1 MNNFLEIRLGIIQR
15 VLPSY
20 RIPLFDALADAFNKN
35 VSVFAGEPRKIESLN
50 TSGEP
55 ASAKLWRGKNVH
67 ILDGPLYVCWQ
78 SGLIKWLSEWMPNV
92 LIMEANPRYI
102 HSPAALRWMRKQ
114 GGKLIGWGLGSPSP
128 QGVFSSCRLSLRK
141 QFIQQFDA
149 LITYSSQGAS
159 EYAALGFSPDRIF
172 TAPNAAAPR
181 PKHAIPVR
189 SNEYL
194 GGRPILVFVGRLQER
209 KRVDTLIRACGA
221 LSPSIQPVLKIIGD
235 GPSRTALEAL
245 AKEVYPDTIFYG
257 AKHGADLEQH
267 LRSADIFVL
276 PGTGGLA
283 VQEAMAYALPVIVG
297 EADGTQEDLVRPENG
312 WLLPDISVQTLADT
326 IALAVDDIDS
336 LRKKGAA
343 SFRIVDEEINLENM
357 VAVFSMAINKVL
369 ED

>member
-1 MNNFLEIRLGIIQR
+1 MNSHSEIRLGILQR

-35 VSVFAGEPRKIESLN
+35 VSVFAGAPRKVESLN

-55 ASAKLWRGKNVH
+55 VSAKLWRGKNVH
-67 ILDGPLYVCWQ
+67 IFGGPLYVCWQ
-78 SGLIKWLSEWMPNV
+78 SGLMQWLSDWIPNV

-102 HSPAALRWMRKQ
+102 HSPAALQWMRKQ
-114 GGKLIGWGLGSPSP
+114 GGKLIGWGLGSPNP
-128 QGVFSSCRLSLRK
+128 QGMFSSYRLSLRK
-141 QFIQQFDA
+141 KFIQQFDA

-159 EYAALGFSPDRIF
+159 EYAALGFSPDHIF
-172 TAPNAAAPR
+172 TAPNAVAPR
-181 PKHAIPVR
+181 PKHALPER

-194 GGRPILVFVGRLQER
+194 GGRPILVFVGRLQDR
-209 KRVDTLIRACGA
+209 KRVDTLIRACA
-221 LSPSIQPVLKIIGD
+221 TLPPTILPTLKIIGD

-257 AKHGADLEQH
+257 AKHGSDLEQH
-267 LRSADIFVL
+267 LRSADLFVL

-283 VQEAMAYALPVIVG
+283 VQEAMSFALPVIVG
-297 EADGTQEDLVRPENG
+297 EADGTQDDLVRPENG

-326 IALAVDDIDS
+326 ITCAVGDIDA

-343 SFRIVDEEINLENM
+343 SFRIVDQEINLENM
-357 VAVFSMAINKVL
+357 VSVFSRAINTVL